1 MFGWEMPYGLP
12 LSIFPLLY
20 LSGLSI
26 WCTDKFFYFINNPFT
41 NSAFCCSLS
50 LSTLSM
56 SSGSSRGSL
65 GSLSASSKG
74 SLSSLNYSDI
84 YSQKS
89 TSPDVSLCELHHRV
103 EKLLQGHT
111 TCISPIREI
120 VGSGSTENI
129 AAEVHG
135 TPPGEA
141 NPELSCPMYRMS
153 PGSSVSSLSSQLSSL
168 SLHEGGP
175 PPSYEQ
181 HLERQQHNGCVD
193 TASGSGAITGSLHH
207 ELNVPAVVRSVNGG
221 CMPVYVSPS
230 KYLLSHCTAAMA
242 DQSSMRRSLYANDL
256 ISSSDLSINPPLSP
270 ISESSSGVCNN
281 LSGGNTRSV
290 SAAVSDESVAGDS
303 GVYEAA
309 IKRYVSVCVSSECPR
324 L

>member
-1 MFGWEMPYGLP
+1 
-12 LSIFPLLY
+12 
-20 LSGLSI
+20 
-26 WCTDKFFYFINNPFT
+26 
-41 NSAFCCSLS
+41 
-50 LSTLSM
+50 M

-84 YSQKS
+84 YSLKS

-120 VGSGSTENI
+120 VGGGSTENI
-129 AAEVHG
+129 SG
-135 TPPGEA
+135 GDA
-141 NPELSCPMYRMS
+141 NPELAMYRVS
-153 PGSSVSSLSSQLSSL
+153 PGSSVSSLSSQVSSL
-168 SLHEGGP
+168 SLYDAGP

-181 HLERQQHNGCVD
+181 HLERQRDGVVV
-193 TASGSGAITGSLHH
+193 TSGGGVAIGNAQP
-207 ELNVPAVVRSVNGG
+207 ELNVPAMVRGANGG
-221 CMPVYVSPS
+221 CVPVYVSPS
-230 KYLLSHCTAAMA
+230 KHLSSHGTS
-242 DQSSMRRSLYANDL
+242 DRSPWFSSDSNNAMRRSLASDL
-256 ISSSDLSINPPLSP
+256 INLSDLTTNPPLSP

-281 LSGGNTRSV
+281 ISGGNTCSV

-303 GVYEAA
+303 GVFDSS
-309 IKRYVSVCVSSECPR
+309 IKRYVVCRNVYVYVVEESESLFIYSSAQVVT

>member
-1 MFGWEMPYGLP
+1 
-12 LSIFPLLY
+12 
-20 LSGLSI
+20 
-26 WCTDKFFYFINNPFT
+26 
-41 NSAFCCSLS
+41 
-50 LSTLSM
+50 M

-89 TSPDVSLCELHHRV
+89 TSPDVSLTELHHRV

-120 VGSGSTENI
+120 VGGGSSENI
-129 AAEVHG
+129 ATDVHG
-135 TPPGEA
+135 APPGE
-141 NPELSCPMYRMS
+141 YRMS
-153 PGSSVSSLSSQLSSL
+153 PGSSVSSLSSQLSSF
-168 SLHEGGP
+168 SLYEAGP

-181 HLERQQHNGCVD
+181 HLERQRHNGCAD
-193 TASGSGAITGSLHH
+193 TSAVGSLHP
-207 ELNVPAVVRSVNGG
+207 ELNVPAVVRSANGG
-221 CMPVYVSPS
+221 CLPVYVSPS
-230 KYLLSHCTAAMA
+230 KYLLPHGAIA
-242 DQSSMRRSLYANDL
+242 DQSPENSASCMLGSSMMRRSPYASEL
-256 ISSSDLSINPPLSP
+256 ISSSDLAANPPLSP

-309 IKRYVSVCVSSECPR
+309 IKRYVLLKRPCLLLV